1 MATEAEH
8 LFDTVALE
16 GYLLGRF
23 VIAVL
28 ERMEGEIT
36 RERFLSTALSPEPV
50 TIKEAHSA
58 ETGLKRFV
66 DGEID
71 RSGVLFT
78 VEDATFRLADFATLS
93 GIVSGGAFLLAAL
106 SAIVLLILFF

>member
-1 MATEAEH
+1 M
-8 LFDTVALE
+8 LFAL
-16 GYLLGRF
+16 GTLAAALT
-23 VIAVL
+23 
-28 ERMEGEIT
+28 M
-36 RERFLSTALSPEPV
+36 FLVTAV

-71 RSGVLFT
+71 RSQVLFT
-78 VEDATFRLADFATLS
+78 VEETTFRLADFATLS
-93 GIVSGGAFLLAAL
+93 GIVSGGACLLAGL